1 MTSIQD
7 EPDPPL
13 ANGLNCPKYFDDGQ
27 PHEQELFQPAGE
39 LERGRRGSG
48 LRGPYV
54 DARRLDDEAL
64 ADIDFIKV
72 DVEGYEFQML
82 QGAAEAITRDRPVLL
97 VEIEERHT
105 KMTLVDA
112 VGRIESSFVYR
123 AYFYPHGCLAPFA
136 ALHPVANHSVSA
148 SRNDYVSNFIFFPEE
163 LPESDF
169 NLGLRRLLGA

>member
-1 MTSIQD
+1 MTGNRTSKSYSNQRASLSAVAVG
-7 EPDPPL
+7 PDYGAL
-13 ANGLNCPKYFDDGQ
+13 TSM
-27 PHEQELFQPAGE
+27 PAGSTTK
-39 LERGRRGSG
+39 RWPTS
-48 LRGPYV
+48 
-54 DARRLDDEAL
+54 
-64 ADIDFIKV
+64 DFIKV